1 MMLYEMCVCIFK
13 RQFLKEQNSLNTTC
27 RKFLSFDVEE
37 LQFFIIIFFVLLI
50 WNTKSSVLMV

>member
-1 MMLYEMCVCIFK
+1 MVLYEMCVCIFK
-13 RQFLKEQNSLNTTC
+13 RQFLKEQNSLNTAC

-50 WNTKSSVLMV
+50 